1 MNKDFNTSNWTGRT
15 HRTVNEA
22 FGPYQSASYHSARGR
37 VEHPL
42 ATVLTGAGLAACWF
56 VAFWLFGA

>member
-22 FGPYQSASYHSARGR
+22 FGPYQSASYHSAHNHGER
-37 VEHPL
+37 PL
-42 ATVLTGAGLAACWF
+42 TTVLTGAGLAACWF
-56 VAFWLFGA
+56 IAFWLFGA

>member
-1 MNKDFNTSNWTGRT
+1 MNSQFNTSNRTGRT

-22 FGPYQSASYHSARGR
+22 FGPYQSARYHSAPNH
-37 VEHPL
+37 VERPL

-56 VAFWLFGA
+56 VTFWLFGA